1 MGEFMINFENRFKLS
16 TWIEAIDFTQFHIS
30 GGCVVNCLCKQ
41 PFPDTATEPV
51 DVNFNGDS
59 LDQFDDA
66 VAQVFANLTSI
77 TLKNGRLPPTLTKK
91 NNGVCRVTLSPD
103 VALHFNFKYITED
116 ADPISYVLHSSDLDV
131 SQAAFT
137 GQMSGETRKTSP
149 ILLQVTVCCARL
161 HSYKQWRRNH
171 SCAIQ
176 CMEACTNLF
185 STGLLVT
192 ANVDLLSS
200 NLLHSTVCL
209 T

>member
-1 MGEFMINFENRFKLS
+1 MINFENRFKLS
-16 TWIEAIDFTQFHIS
+16 TWIEAIDFAQFHIS

-66 VAQVFANLTSI
+66 VAHVVANLTWI

-91 NNGVCRVTLSPD
+91 NNGICRVTMSPD

-137 GQMSGETRKTSP
+137 GQMSGKTRKTSP

-200 NLLHSTVCL
+200 NPLHSTVCI